1 MTYQTHTNFKR
12 KPLVLLLSGLFLIPM
27 ATSNVYAQATSMA
40 SMNGVVNN
48 SMISD
53 YVEPKFGKNV
63 KSILELQVTQNLKKS
78 PKFFNINGTNKVVV
92 DIFDVDRNISLP
104 QPLANDPL
112 IGKINSKIVGDRVRF
127 LIETKAPVKF
137 GYVMENGKNLLVFE
151 KDEKYVNALETPET
165 VQKGQSIAAVSN
177 NGVNAVK
184 AEKIN
189 VVETPVSTVVANP
202 GVVFSEVTK
211 VNMKKEGNTFKATI
225 ELSDKNAVV
234 NFKKDK
240 EKLIVDFKNVSLSP
254 KVQKRISVS
263 ELNTVTTN
271 YDASMQNAN
280 GRLVFEQKDDWDYSY
295 FQMENKLV
303 IEIKAIDA
311 KTDEKKF
318 IGKPISLN
326 FQSMEIR
333 AILQVIADFTQLNI
347 LTSDKVNGAMTVR
360 LKDVPWDQALDLV
373 LESQNL
379 QKLQEGNVIWIAT
392 RDELAL
398 NNKVKLELKTQKDEL
413 EPLKLE
419 FFQLNYYQ
427 AKEFKKLIEGQI
439 SGDNTSTTSRNNGNN
454 TSILSKRGTVGTDER
469 NNILFVQDTED
480 NLKGIRNL
488 IKKLDV
494 PTRQVLIEAKVII
507 ADDRF
512 TKDLGIAYGAQSG
525 AGTPNTALTTTTQGA
540 LNVTFLRNLGGVQLN
555 AALAAL
561 EQNRR
566 GKVLSSPRLL
576 TSDNKNAVIEQ
587 GTEIPYVTPATSTT
601 GAPSVSFK
609 KATLKLDVKPHIAPN
624 GKVELELKIQKDSVG
639 ELVSVAG
646 GGQVPSIDT
655 KNMQTNIVVNNGQ
668 TVVLGGVYE
677 ITNTKSINS
686 VPFLSSIPYLGEFFK
701 STTNSE
707 NKGELLILITP
718 TMIDDKDLDSLAKSQ
733 DAVSEISTG
742 K

>member
-1 MTYQTHTNFKR
+1 MKHQSKINFTR
-12 KPLVLLLSGLFLIPM
+12 KPLVLLISGLFLIPFT
-27 ATSNVYAQATSMA
+27 ASISQAQTLQ
-40 SMNGVVNN
+40 NN
-48 SMISD
+48 MSAVALYPAD
-53 YVEPKFGKNV
+53 YIAPTFGKEV
-63 KSILELQVTQNLKKS
+63 KSILELQLTQPLKKA
-78 PKFFNINGTNKVVV
+78 PKFFNISGTNKIVV
-92 DIFDVDRNISLP
+92 DIFDADRNISIP
-104 QPLANDPL
+104 NPAANDPL
-112 IGKINSKIVGDRVRF
+112 VAKVSTKVVGDRVRF
-127 LIETKAPVKF
+127 LIDTKFPVKF
-137 GYVMENGKNLLVFE
+137 GYVSEDSKNLIVFE
-151 KDEKYVNALETPET
+151 KSEKYVNALETAET
-165 VQKGQSIAAVSN
+165 TQMIETAKITTSN
-177 NGVNAVK
+177 QGK
-184 AEKIN
+184 DTMKLN
-189 VVETPVSTVVANP
+189 VVDTPVSTVVANT

-211 VNMKKEGNTFKATI
+211 VNMKKEGQNFKATI
-225 ELSDKNAVV
+225 ELSDKNAAVT
-234 NFKKDK
+234 FKKDK
-240 EKLIVDFKNVSLSP
+240 DKLIVDFKNVSLSP
-254 KVQKRISVS
+254 KVQKRVSVS
-263 ELNTVTTN
+263 ELGTVTSH

-295 FQMENKLV
+295 FQMDNKLV
-303 IEIKAIDA
+303 VEIKAIDA

-326 FQSMEIR
+326 FQSMEVR

-413 EPLKLE
+413 EPVKLE

-439 SGDNTSTTSRNNGNN
+439 SGDNASNINRSNNNN
-454 TSILSKRGTVGTDER
+454 ASILSKRGTVGTDER

-512 TKDLGIAYGAQSG
+512 TKDLGIAYGAN
-525 AGTPNTALTTTTQGA
+525 GTTGSPSTAMTTTTQGA

-555 AALAAL
+555 AAIAAL

-587 GTEIPYVTPATSTT
+587 GTEIPYVTPASSGT
-601 GAPSVSFK
+601 GTATVSFK

-686 VPFLSSIPYLGEFFK
+686 VPFLSSIPYLGELFK

-718 TMIDDKDLDSLAKSQ
+718 TMIDDRDLDSLAKNPE
-733 DAVSEISTG
+733 AVTEISTNS